1 MIKNIFFNYPAE
13 KKIDSHVSLLCDMT
27 FETHMEREFLTVN
40 NITFFL
46 ALDTAVFRIFLVSST
61 LGFSGSMT

>member
-1 MIKNIFFNYPAE
+1 
-13 KKIDSHVSLLCDMT
+13 
-27 FETHMEREFLTVN
+27 MEREFLTVN